1 MFFKSL
7 KNTEPQP
14 SQCLAMDFGNA
25 WELVSPLNRICLN
38 FLISKVLIVRI
49 KLVIFYPLTLTL
61 ARGICVAHWP

>member
-38 FLISKVLIVRI
+38 FLISKV
-49 KLVIFYPLTLTL
+49 
-61 ARGICVAHWP
+61 